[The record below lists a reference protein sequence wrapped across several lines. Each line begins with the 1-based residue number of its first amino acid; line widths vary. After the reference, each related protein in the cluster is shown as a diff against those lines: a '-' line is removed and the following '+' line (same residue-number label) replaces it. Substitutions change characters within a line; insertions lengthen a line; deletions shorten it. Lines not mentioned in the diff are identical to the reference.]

1 MYLEKAGFHILDC
14 CSGKDEPNPAK
25 GCRELKKPN
34 SNNEDTASSILEESN
49 RLVHNY
55 IIFLTISY
63 TLSIIKRTQH
73 TQAKFCNSFI
83 SVSISTQLCIPRR
96 NGKYSMKQKSKN
108 NLQRPNPPCTATR
121 KENKI
126 SQDVNNPQMQRNLR
140 VYLAFM
146 SALFI

>member
-73 TQAKFCNSFI
+73 TQAKFCKSFI
-83 SVSISTQLCIPRR
+83 SVSFSTQLCIPRR

-140 VYLAFM
+140 VYLTFM